1 MAAWGVYKKGQ
12 GIYSRIVVGIA
23 LGVLGLYAAISLH
36 NVLLDLPNV
45 AQNTRIPLVGLGL
58 TWGLIC
64 SFALFAVLGFLI
76 YIFVAGMETGVRPL
90 DNSGKKVVEFLIET
104 QGELQKVSWPTK
116 YELVGSTAVVII
128 SVVVIGIFVLGVD
141 WFVSLIMGYI
151 GVL

>member
-141 WFVSLIMGYI
+141 WFVSLIMEYI

>member
-45 AQNTRIPLVGLGL
+45 AQNARIPLVGLGL

-90 DNSGKKVVEFLIET
+90 DNSGKRVVEFLIET

-141 WFVSLIMGYI
+141 WFVSLIMGYV

>member
-1 MAAWGVYKKGQ
+1 
-12 GIYSRIVVGIA
+12 
-23 LGVLGLYAAISLH
+23 
-36 NVLLDLPNV
+36 
-45 AQNTRIPLVGLGL
+45 
-58 TWGLIC
+58 
-64 SFALFAVLGFLI
+64 
-76 YIFVAGMETGVRPL
+76 VAGMETGVRPL

-141 WFVSLIMGYI
+141 WFVSLIMGYV

>member
-23 LGVLGLYAAISLH
+23 LGVLGLFASISL
-36 NVLLDLPNV
+36 NNALLDLPNV
-45 AQNTRIPLVGLGL
+45 AQNTKVPLVGIGL

-76 YIFVAGMETGVRPL
+76 YIFVAGMETGVKPL
-90 DNSGKKVVEFLIET
+90 DSSGKRVVEFLIET

-141 WFVSLIMGYI
+141 WFVSLIMEYI

>member
-45 AQNTRIPLVGLGL
+45 AENTTIPLVGVGL

-64 SFALFAVLGFLI
+64 SFALFVALGFLI

>member
-58 TWGLIC
+58 TWG
-64 SFALFAVLGFLI
+64 
-76 YIFVAGMETGVRPL
+76 
-90 DNSGKKVVEFLIET
+90 
-104 QGELQKVSWPTK
+104 
-116 YELVGSTAVVII
+116 
-128 SVVVIGIFVLGVD
+128 
-141 WFVSLIMGYI
+141 
-151 GVL
+151 

>member
-90 DNSGKKVVEFLIET
+90 DNSGKRVVEFLIET

>member
-23 LGVLGLYAAISLH
+23 LGVLGLFASISL
-36 NVLLDLPNV
+36 NNALLDLPNV
-45 AQNTRIPLVGLGL
+45 AQNTKVPLVGIGL

-76 YIFVAGMETGVRPL
+76 YIFVAGMETGVKPL
-90 DNSGKKVVEFLIET
+90 DNSGKRVVEFLIET

>member
-23 LGVLGLYAAISLH
+23 LGVLGLYASISLH
-36 NVLLDLPNV
+36 NALLELPNV
-45 AQNTRIPLVGLGL
+45 AQNVMVPLVGVGL

-90 DNSGKKVVEFLIET
+90 DNSGKRVVEFLIET

-128 SVVVIGIFVLGVD
+128 SVVVIGVFVLGVD
-141 WFVSLIMGYI
+141 WFVSLIMEYI

>member
-12 GIYSRIVVGIA
+12 GVYSRIVVGIA

-90 DNSGKKVVEFLIET
+90 DNSGKRVVEFLIET

-116 YELVGSTAVVII
+116 YELVGSTAVVIV

>member
-12 GIYSRIVVGIA
+12 GIYSRVVVGIA

-45 AQNTRIPLVGLGL
+45 ARNTTIPLVGVGM

-64 SFALFAVLGFLI
+64 SFALFAILGFLI

>member
-23 LGVLGLYAAISLH
+23 LGVLGLFASISL
-36 NVLLDLPNV
+36 NNALLDLPNV
-45 AQNTRIPLVGLGL
+45 AQNTKVPLVGIGL

-76 YIFVAGMETGVRPL
+76 YIFVAGMETGVKPL
-90 DNSGKKVVEFLIET
+90 DNSGKRVVEFLIET

-141 WFVSLIMGYI
+141 WFVSLIMEYI

>member
-1 MAAWGVYKKGQ
+1 M
-12 GIYSRIVVGIA
+12 
-23 LGVLGLYAAISLH
+23 
-36 NVLLDLPNV
+36 
-45 AQNTRIPLVGLGL
+45 
-58 TWGLIC
+58 GLIC
-64 SFALFAVLGFLI
+64 SFALFVVLGFLI

-141 WFVSLIMGYI
+141 WFVSLIMGYV

>member
-1 MAAWGVYKKGQ
+1 M
-12 GIYSRIVVGIA
+12 
-23 LGVLGLYAAISLH
+23 
-36 NVLLDLPNV
+36 
-45 AQNTRIPLVGLGL
+45 
-58 TWGLIC
+58 
-64 SFALFAVLGFLI
+64 I

-90 DNSGKKVVEFLIET
+90 DNSGKRVVEFLIET

>member
-45 AQNTRIPLVGLGL
+45 AQNTTIPLVGVGL

-64 SFALFAVLGFLI
+64 SFAFFAVLGFLI

>member
-1 MAAWGVYKKGQ
+1 MTALGVYKKGQ
-12 GIYSRIVVGIA
+12 GVYSRIVVGVA
-23 LGVLGLYAAISLH
+23 LGILGLFASLSLY
-36 NVLLDLPNV
+36 NALMDLPNV
-45 AQNTRIPLVGLGL
+45 AQNTKIPLVGIGL

-64 SFALFAVLGFLI
+64 AFALFALLGFLI
-76 YIFVAGMETGVRPL
+76 YIFVAGLETGVRPL
-90 DNSGKKVVEFLIET
+90 DNSGKKAVQFLIET

-128 SVVVIGIFVLGVD
+128 SVVVIGVFVLGVD

>member
-1 MAAWGVYKKGQ
+1 
-12 GIYSRIVVGIA
+12 
-23 LGVLGLYAAISLH
+23 
-36 NVLLDLPNV
+36 
-45 AQNTRIPLVGLGL
+45 
-58 TWGLIC
+58 
-64 SFALFAVLGFLI
+64 
-76 YIFVAGMETGVRPL
+76 FVAGMETGVRPL

>member
-23 LGVLGLYAAISLH
+23 LGVLGLFASISLH
-36 NVLLDLPNV
+36 NALLDLPNV
-45 AQNTRIPLVGLGL
+45 AQNTKVPLVGIGL
-58 TWGLIC
+58 TWGVIS

-76 YIFVAGMETGVRPL
+76 YIFVAGMETGVKPL
-90 DNSGKKVVEFLIET
+90 DDRGKRVVEFLLET

-128 SVVVIGIFVLGVD
+128 SVVVIGVFVLGVD
-141 WFVSLIMGYI
+141 WFVSLIMEYV

>member
-23 LGVLGLYAAISLH
+23 LGVLGLYASISLH
-36 NVLLDLPNV
+36 NALLDLPNV
-45 AQNTRIPLVGLGL
+45 AQNVMVPLVGVGL

-90 DNSGKKVVEFLIET
+90 DSSGKRVVEFLIET

-128 SVVVIGIFVLGVD
+128 SVVVIGVFVLGVD
-141 WFVSLIMGYI
+141 WFVSLIMEYI

>member
-12 GIYSRIVVGIA
+12 GVYSRIVVGIA

-90 DNSGKKVVEFLIET
+90 DNSGKRVVEFLIET

>member
-90 DNSGKKVVEFLIET
+90 DNSGKRAVEFLIET

>member
-45 AQNTRIPLVGLGL
+45 AQNTTIPLVGVGL

>member
-23 LGVLGLYAAISLH
+23 LGVLGLFASISLH
-36 NVLLDLPNV
+36 NALLDLPNV
-45 AQNTRIPLVGLGL
+45 AQNTKVPLVGIGL
-58 TWGLIC
+58 TWGVIS

-76 YIFVAGMETGVRPL
+76 YIFVAGMESGVKPL
-90 DNSGKKVVEFLIET
+90 DDSGKRVVEFLIET

-128 SVVVIGIFVLGVD
+128 SVVVIGVFVLGVD
-141 WFVSLIMGYI
+141 WFVSLIMEYV

>member
-45 AQNTRIPLVGLGL
+45 AQNIRIPLVGLGL

-90 DNSGKKVVEFLIET
+90 DNSGKRIVEFLIET

>member
-45 AQNTRIPLVGLGL
+45 AQNTTIPLVGVGL

-76 YIFVAGMETGVRPL
+76 YLFVAGMETGVRSL

>member
-23 LGVLGLYAAISLH
+23 LGVLGLFASISLH
-36 NVLLDLPNV
+36 NALLDLPNV
-45 AQNTRIPLVGLGL
+45 AQNTKVPLVGIGL
-58 TWGLIC
+58 TWGLIS

-76 YIFVAGMETGVRPL
+76 YIFVAGMETGVKPL
-90 DNSGKKVVEFLIET
+90 DDSGKRVVEFLIET

-128 SVVVIGIFVLGVD
+128 SVVVIGVFVLGVD
-141 WFVSLIMGYI
+141 WFVSLIMEYV